1 MATFGRKA
9 KSKKRAADHEA
20 IGRSPT
26 AGQSLTGVSA
36 RFVLLVI
43 GLVIVAGYVLAPR
56 RSEQM
61 AMLADAHRP
70 AELIALLEQRLA
82 SGDQDPALPASLS
95 RAHEA
100 AGNYRQAADYLERYG
115 KTRPPGSELLAK
127 LAELYEKAGDQPK
140 YRETLER
147 LVATAPT
154 FARAAALSEVYFRDG
169 RVDDART
176 LLSRY
181 QRELTVKNGLLFR
194 LAELHVAANAK
205 DDAIAV
211 LSRTASGFRW
221 WRRGNDDR
229 ERFLLAELLVQTGRS
244 AQAAKLGKRWVAE
257 WREAWHAGK
266 LLRIVA
272 ATGSAAEASALADTV
287 VAFHPEIRLYLVHEM
302 LMSAPSVARHL
313 LTTWGAA
320 QTNPTSAD
328 FAAFL
333 TACRELRDPAI
344 IWQNFADALAA
355 RRPDRLIMGFGEAIA
370 AEFGIQALAPF
381 WPALPKRLTWRRPL
395 LTARLMFDAQ
405 NIPLTKYFL
414 SRVDLARL
422 ETSDQ
427 PIWFDLLSAVAEP
440 RDVLDALRTQKAGG
454 HLSPDLLARY
464 ALLSGAYGHHEDLQA
479 ALADL
484 AIDGK

>member
-1 MATFGRKA
+1 MAAFRRKA
-9 KSKKRAADHEA
+9 ESKKPAADHDA
-20 IGRSPT
+20 IRHGAT

-43 GLVIVAGYVLAPR
+43 GLVIVAGYLLAPR
-56 RSEQM
+56 GSEQM
-61 AMLADAHRP
+61 AMFADAHRP
-70 AELIALLEQRLA
+70 AELIALLEQRLS

-127 LAELYEKAGDQPK
+127 LAELYQKAGDHPK
-140 YRETLER
+140 HRETLER

-154 FARAAALSEVYFRDG
+154 LASASALSEVYFRDG

-181 QRELTVKNGLLFR
+181 QRQLTVKNGLLLR

-211 LSRTASGFRW
+211 LSRTASGLRW
-221 WRRGNDDR
+221 WRRDNDDR

-257 WREAWHAGK
+257 WREPWHAGK

-272 ATGSAAEASALADTV
+272 ATGSAADASALADTV
-287 VAFHPEIRLYLVHEM
+287 VAFHPEIRLYLVHE
-302 LMSAPSVARHL
+302 LAAMSARPVARHL
-313 LTTWGAA
+313 LVTWGPA

-333 TACRELRDPAI
+333 TACRELRDPSI
-344 IWQNFADALAA
+344 VWQNFADALAA
-355 RRPDRLIMGFGEAIA
+355 RRSDRLIMGFGEAIA

-381 WPALPKRLTWRRPL
+381 WPALPKRRPL

-414 SRVDLARL
+414 SQVDLAKL

-427 PIWFDLLSAVAEP
+427 PIWFNLLNAVSEP
-440 RDVLDALRTQKAGG
+440 RAVLDALRIQKARG
-454 HLSPDLLARY
+454 HLSPDLLTRY
-464 ALLSGAYGHHEDLQA
+464 ALLAGAYGHHGDLRA

-484 AIDGK
+484 AIDSK